1 MSPARFLKIIDMD
14 TIGIYDII
22 NGVLGLTR
30 DLIVY
35 MAPLIGVLAG
45 LKFIL
50 DYLHK
55 LLFGKKV

>member
-1 MSPARFLKIIDMD
+1 MN
-14 TIGIYDII
+14 TIAIYDIV

-30 DLIVY
+30 DLIIY